1 MGFDTFVRG
10 ANLVRDIL
18 HAMKLLLFTI
28 LLPLLIG
35 LSTVQS
41 SDRINVAEDEA
52 SHSAYNG
59 GWESGKNSG
68 SGFGAWLFRT
78 AGGAQPDSHA
88 GFFIANSST
97 QRDLDNAAPE
107 GRAFGMFANGVDYEV
122 ACAFRTFDAPLA
134 VGDSFSLLMEC
145 GQFLKKFATDSSRPG
160 VVGFSLRSD
169 SAAETWED
177 CSLGA
182 RFQFGF
188 YKGEE
193 NFQVYDGEDNHDTG
207 VPFTDKGVSVTV
219 TLVTPDTYNLEIT
232 QLDTKETK
240 KLEGRK
246 LGGDKGKTIENFA
259 IYNQNGE
266 TSDAYFNG
274 FQVSRVAASIPR

>member
-1 MGFDTFVRG
+1 MKS
-10 ANLVRDIL
+10 IL
-18 HAMKLLLFTI
+18 

-35 LSTVQS
+35 LSTVQA
-41 SDRINVAEDEA
+41 SDRINIAEDEA
-52 SHSAYNG
+52 THSAYND
-59 GWESGKNSG
+59 GWQPGKNSG
-68 SGFGAWLFRT
+68 TGFGPWTFKT
-78 AGGAQPDSHA
+78 AGGVVPDSHC
-88 GFFIANSST
+88 GFFIASST
-97 QRDLDNAAPE
+97 AQPDLENAAPA
-107 GRAFGMFANGVDYEV
+107 GKAFGMFANGVEFEV
-122 ACAFRTFDAPLA
+122 ASAFRTFDAPLA
-134 VGDSFSLLMEC
+134 AGDSFSLLMEC
-145 GQFLKKFATDSSRPG
+145 GQFVKKFATDSSQPG

-169 SAAETWED
+169 SAVEGWDDFA
-177 CSLGA
+177 LGA

-193 NFQVYDGEDNHDTG
+193 NYQVYDGEESHDTG

-232 QLDTKETK
+232 PLDTKETK

-246 LGGDKGKTIENFA
+246 LGGDAGKPIESFA

-274 FQVSRVAASIPR
+274 FQVSRLATSIPR